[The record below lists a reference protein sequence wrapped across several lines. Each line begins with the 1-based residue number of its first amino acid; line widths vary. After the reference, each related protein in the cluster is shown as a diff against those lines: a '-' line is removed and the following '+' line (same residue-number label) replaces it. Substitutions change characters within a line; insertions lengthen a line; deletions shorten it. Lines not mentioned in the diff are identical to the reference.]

1 MSWVRCIWLGLRLDS
16 EICPSLVFGVGKF
29 IVKWHSRY
37 KWHFGSAAFGSQLG
51 KQVLSLVHLFPSAPC
66 PPAGFRVVPRTVV
79 NETQI
84 LRASWSTVN
93 CPNSEYL
100 LALTGSIQG
109 NDQALFDITSYWT
122 SRTFFE
128 VPLPCGST
136 YSATISAR
144 NSAATSD
151 KSPAVTG
158 TTGA

>member
-1 MSWVRCIWLGLRLDS
+1 MRFVPPWYIVLGNPLWRH
-16 EICPSLVFGVGKF
+16 IFVTFWFYFFGIPLEK
-29 IVKWHSRY
+29 H
-37 KWHFGSAAFGSQLG
+37 
-51 KQVLSLVHLFPSAPC
+51 VLSLVHLFPSAPC
-66 PPAGFRVVPRTVV
+66 PPAGLRVVPRTVV
-79 NETQI
+79 NDTQI

-109 NDQALFDITSYWT
+109 NQALFDLASYWT

-151 KSPAVTG
+151 KSVAVTG
-158 TTGA
+158 TTGAQRSVTTVLSSYHT